1 MAAVISAKAGR
12 DTVREAELAR
22 KMRIRPS
29 LTIERRF
36 SVAALEFPPENSPAI
51 SPAEKAWG
59 NGGTEP
65 HFDIHNHGEG
75 PALNIV
81 VSFAVDDPDGE
92 MIVPDMF
99 LNAGGDQNSIS
110 LDGERGDWRLK
121 FRRGAQGAYALPIA
135 AHATVTLPLI
145 RPGQGKFVRLPASIM
160 ALMAVRGMQRTQGQ
174 QLGRDECGQYDLAMR
189 YEYLDVEGGKHS
201 GEVRQSMQPYAARVR
216 SMSDEV
222 LRTILH
228 TTFSD
233 KVETISRA

>member
-1 MAAVISAKAGR
+1 
-12 DTVREAELAR
+12 
-22 KMRIRPS
+22 MRVRPS

-51 SPAEKAWG
+51 NPAEKAWG
-59 NGGTEP
+59 NEGAEP

-75 PALNIV
+75 PALNVV

-99 LNAGGDQNSIS
+99 SSAGGDQNSIS

-135 AHATVTLPLI
+135 SHATVTLPLI
-145 RPGQGKFVRLPASIM
+145 RPGQGKFVRLPSSIM

-174 QLGRDECGQYDLAMR
+174 QLGRDECGQYDLAIR

-201 GEVRQSMQPYAARVR
+201 GEVRQSIQPYAARVR
-216 SMSDEV
+216 STSNEV

-228 TTFSD
+228 TTFAD
-233 KVETISRA
+233 KVEMISRAQGHGK